1 MTAAQTVQ
9 KASAP
14 RFPDRLQFRCPP
26 ALSETLAEA
35 VNKKMTTASDY
46 VRQAVV
52 SRLRAD
58 GYEPDTAA

>member
-1 MTAAQTVQ
+1 MTPAAEAVQ
-9 KASAP
+9 KSSAP
-14 RFPDRLQFRCPP
+14 RFPERLQFRCP
-26 ALSETLAEA
+26 AVLNATLAEA

-58 GYEPDTAA
+58 GYELE